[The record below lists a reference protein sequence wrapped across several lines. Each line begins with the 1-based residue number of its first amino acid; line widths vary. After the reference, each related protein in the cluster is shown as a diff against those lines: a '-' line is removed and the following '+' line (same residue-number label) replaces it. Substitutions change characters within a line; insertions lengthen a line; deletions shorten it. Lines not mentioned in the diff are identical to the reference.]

1 MNCILSKE
9 NVLSEPFLK
18 AWSEKQLCLDYEYM
32 PEKENQAMN
41 NFNHL
46 LQYQTPKER
55 RGRGRNRKKDVPDL
69 SSRKEFEG
77 EHRIIQSQEQLVSR
91 NWYKPS
97 SGFYL

>member
-1 MNCILSKE
+1 MASQITIKFFSK
-9 NVLSEPFLK
+9 LK
-18 AWSEKQLCLDYEYM
+18 RKSNRKR
-32 PEKENQAMN
+32 
-41 NFNHL
+41 
-46 LQYQTPKER
+46 ER